1 MKAGRQFAFLSLVV
15 IATLLLGACAAPA
28 PQVVTQVQTQVVEK
42 VVTQVV
48 EKQSTVVVENEKLV
62 EKVQTQVVEKVVEKQ
77 VEVTPTPGPANPYR
91 PEDLFKL
98 SAELK
103 EATKSCTP
111 PSGAKYALLTNAVA
125 PFWTAAQT
133 GASRASSEIN
143 VPITFMFPTAAEKLS
158 QQISMLETFVN
169 DKYNAITFSAIDRDA
184 PKPIIE
190 KAVAQGIPILTTDS
204 DATGSERS
212 LYIGMSDYDAGKA
225 AGEAAKKIIG
235 KGKVVGL
242 VGYATAQ
249 NAQDRIQGVK
259 DAFEGSE
266 LELVEVLLDDIK
278 PEVALSNAQTAM
290 QKYPD
295 LAGFITFYSYD
306 GPAACQAV
314 KQAGADGQGQ
324 DRGLRCRARN
334 PALHRRGR
342 SAGDDRPAR
351 LLLRLPLRADH
362 ARHDLQRRGSHH
374 EAAGSVSGRMAQPGD
389 QGHGEGRRGQDPPEH
404 GRGRHLRRHLPALS
418 GVPDLHRYPV
428 AMTA

>member
-1 MKAGRQFAFLSLVV
+1 MKAGKRLVILSLVV

-28 PQVVTQVQTQVVEK
+28 PQVVEK

-48 EKQSTVVVENEKLV
+48 EKEKVV
-62 EKVQTQVVEKVVEKQ
+62 EKVSTQVVEVEKVVEKVSTQVVEKVVEKQ
-77 VEVTPTPGPANPYR
+77 VEVVVTPTPGAANPYR

-98 SAELK
+98 ADELK
-103 EATKSCTP
+103 AATAECAP
-111 PSGAKYALLTNAVA
+111 PAGAKYALLTNAVA

-158 QQISMLETFVN
+158 QQISMLETFVS

-190 KAVAQGIPILTTDS
+190 KAVEEGIQVLTTDS
-204 DATGSERS
+204 DATGSERL
-212 LYIGMSDYDAGKA
+212 LYIGMSDYDAGVK

-249 NAQDRIQGVK
+249 NAQDRIAGVK

-266 LELVEVLLDDIK
+266 LELVEVMLDDIK
-278 PEVALSNAQTAM
+278 PEVSLSNAQTAM

-295 LAGFITFYSYD
+295 LAGFVTFYSYN
-306 GPAACQAV
+306 GPTACQAV
-314 KQAGADGQGQ
+314 KQAGKTGEVKIVAFDAEPETQRCTAEGVVQAMIGQRVYFYGY
-324 DRGLRCRARN
+324 
-334 PALHRRGR
+334 
-342 SAGDDRPAR
+342 
-351 LLLRLPLRADH
+351 
-362 ARHDLQRRGSHH
+362 
-374 EAAGSVSGRMAQPGD
+374 
-389 QGHGEGRRGQDPPEH
+389 
-404 GRGRHLRRHLPALS
+404 LS
-418 GVPDLHRYPV
+418 GLVMHSLTCNGAEETMKLLDPYLYPWPTK
-428 AMTA
+428 ATATTAEGAEGKIHLNTGIDVIEADTFALYQEYLNSIGIPSQ